1 MRISNKAKNVI
12 RHIVLIAVCFVLIY
26 PVVFMFFASFKE
38 SNEVFTSL
46 SLFPEK
52 YRWENYVNG
61 WQAGASGSITFTN
74 YFLNTF
80 ALVIPVVF
88 FTIVSCSLVAYGF
101 ARFNFPFRKILFP
114 AMISTM
120 MLPSTVIIIPRFML
134 FKNLGWLDSY
144 LPFYVPAI
152 FACYPF
158 FIFLLIQFMRNIPT
172 SFDESA
178 KMDGCSAMMILRKII
193 LPLLKPAIFS
203 AGLFQFIWTWDDFY
217 NQLIFINSPR
227 KFTVALGLRLAID
240 TSTET
245 VQWNE
250 VMAMSVCTII
260 PLFIVFF
267 ACQKYFV
274 EGITSSGI
282 KG

>member
-101 ARFNFPFRKILFP
+101 ARFNFPFRKILRFFDDP
-114 AMISTM
+114 YFIEAYDYLHSTAEDRYIDIGSLGGIVEIVVVFAFRGHRTRLISARTA
-120 MLPSTVIIIPRFML
+120 TQKE
-134 FKNLGWLDSY
+134 KNLY
-144 LPFYVPAI
+144 
-152 FACYPF
+152 
-158 FIFLLIQFMRNIPT
+158 N
-172 SFDESA
+172 EH
-178 KMDGCSAMMILRKII
+178 
-193 LPLLKPAIFS
+193 LK
-203 AGLFQFIWTWDDFY
+203 
-217 NQLIFINSPR
+217 
-227 KFTVALGLRLAID
+227 
-240 TSTET
+240 ET
-245 VQWNE
+245 
-250 VMAMSVCTII
+250 I
-260 PLFIVFF
+260 
-267 ACQKYFV
+267 
-274 EGITSSGI
+274 
-282 KG
+282 